1 VKEWYSYTHG
11 IYGGRRMVQ
20 EETKQIHIKMSAEL
34 HRKLRLKAAYD
45 DVSIQECVLRI
56 LEKELDKKEIG
67 IVEKGGKK

>member
-1 VKEWYSYTHG
+1 
-11 IYGGRRMVQ
+11 MVQ